1 MIAIVEKDKVTLA
14 CTTTVFY
21 TNTFI
26 CNDNQNAENAFC
38 WKIPNDSGII
48 VGVSGTLFAADI
60 FRYDSELASGELT
73 RENLEKNTIPKI
85 QSVLLQFGKVNED
98 GRSTNRFF
106 FAQGNRCFE
115 IDRYFCCIEIQGA
128 YNTEAED
135 SPVAAYHAH
144 HKDKSV
150 KECLKKGY
158 ALSGKYFF
166 GSKFPIAFIDTKS
179 KIVKYISK
187 AT

>member
-14 CTTTVFY
+14 CQASVFY
-21 TNTFI
+21 TNAFL
-26 CNDNQNAENAFC
+26 CNDNPNAENAFC
-38 WKIPNDSGII
+38 WKVPNDFGII
-48 VGVSGTLFAADI
+48 GISGTLFAADI
-60 FRYDSELASGELT
+60 FRYDSELVCGELT

-85 QSVLLQFGKVNED
+85 QSVLSQFGKVNED

-115 IDRYFCCIEIQGA
+115 IDRYFCCIEIQGV

-135 SPVAAYHAH
+135 SPVAAYYAN
-144 HKDKSV
+144 HKNKSV
-150 KECLKKGY
+150 KECLKNGY
-158 ALSGKYFF
+158 ALSEKYFF
-166 GSKFPIAFIDTKS
+166 GGRFTVEFIDTKS